1 MLIWQ
6 MVLLNCL
13 RISLLSCYA
22 SGCDSQRSPGGPFIH
37 GVDGHQTCRPASPD
51 TTRPAHACAGTIS
64 NPDRSHFFPIC
75 MHEYLLFRCP
85 TTLAVIDGIFAI
97 PHERHDECMYDVYMV
112 FFVVEKNQWCLV
124 EPWRIGGLKKCQ
136 CLGYRD
142 LTSEEPVET
151 GWLRGRIR
159 FGQVMLGSSLGLYS
173 CMYSWSRNFCS
184 SNPESLKTNPE
195 YNNISLIP

>member
-1 MLIWQ
+1 MLLVVTHSDRRAAHLYTESTATKRVGQ
-6 MVLLNCL
+6 LHRTRQARPTRVL
-13 RISLLSCYA
+13 
-22 SGCDSQRSPGGPFIH
+22 GRSVIQIAPTFF
-37 GVDGHQTCRPASPD
+37 RS
-51 TTRPAHACAGTIS
+51 ACMSTHYS
-64 NPDRSHFFPIC
+64 
-75 MHEYLLFRCP
+75 RCP
-85 TTLAVIDGIFAI
+85 TTLAVIDGILAI
-97 PHERHDECMYDVYMV
+97 PHARHDECMYDVSMV
-112 FFVVEKNQWCLV
+112 FFVVEKNQWYLV

-159 FGQVMLGSSLGLYS
+159 FGQARLGSSLGLYS
-173 CMYSWSRNFCS
+173 CIYSCSRNFCS